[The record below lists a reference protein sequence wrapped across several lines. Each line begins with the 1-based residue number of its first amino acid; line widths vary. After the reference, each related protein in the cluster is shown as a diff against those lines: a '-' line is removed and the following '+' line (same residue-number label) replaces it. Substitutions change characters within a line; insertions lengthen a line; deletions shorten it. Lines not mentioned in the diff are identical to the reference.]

1 MARVSR
7 HRRRMPLWVYMRKA
21 AFQRPDFLAAARSL
35 VNEQGPA
42 TVTVE
47 SVMLRLNA
55 PKGSFYYRF
64 DSRDALLGELWL
76 TTILEFQEGF
86 FAALDSG
93 DGLGAALHMPA
104 WSRSHLDDARM
115 LLLYNRHD
123 FVHGEWPESL
133 KQGVKNQANR
143 LMAGFSRFAQDAFGQ
158 STSTE
163 LQYAAFVLVEA
174 PGAAVKEHIRRREP
188 PPALVDDLIR
198 KTYHAIV
205 PKRATTGTCQGARK
219 KH

>member
-1 MARVSR
+1 
-7 HRRRMPLWVYMRKA
+7 MRKA

-35 VNEQGPA
+35 VSEQGPA
-42 TVTVE
+42 TVTVD
-47 SVMLRLNA
+47 SVMQKLNA

-76 TTILEFQEGF
+76 STILAYQEGF

-104 WSRSHLDDARM
+104 WARSHLDDARM

-133 KQGVKNQANR
+133 KQGVKSQADR
-143 LMAGFSRFAQDAFGQ
+143 LTAGFSRFALHAFGGT
-158 STSTE
+158 TSTE
-163 LQYAAFVLVEA
+163 LQRAAFVLVEA
-174 PGAAVKEHIRRREP
+174 PGAAVKEHIRRRKSP
-188 PPALVDDLIR
+188 PPLVDELIR

-205 PKRATTGTCQGARK
+205 PKRAPTADHQAARERD
-219 KH
+219 